1 MNLKILFINCHEFI
15 KSQYRKT
22 KYGYDYRNYKLAWLS
37 SSGKEYRK
45 KMLVED
51 SADKNLK
58 PSKLEFFD
66 KINLSIEQKTRILDV
81 GAGFG
86 RMLQWF
92 EEYKFVDA
100 IGLDISME
108 LINENVSRA
117 PIYQIDITKNL
128 TDQDFSISS
137 SFDIIYSR
145 GVFMYFSMEQS
156 KAAFA
161 NILNM
166 LSPSGKYY
174 CYEWKEELKRLEL
187 LKNDERVIFCEL
199 PKKTKN

>member
-1 MNLKILFINCHEFI
+1 MNLKIPFINFREFI
-15 KSQYRKT
+15 ESQYRT
-22 KYGYDYRNYKLAWLS
+22 LKYGYDYRNYKLAWLS
-37 SSGKEYRK
+37 SSGKAYRE
-45 KMLVED
+45 KMLIED

-58 PSKLEFFD
+58 PSKLEFFN
-66 KINLSIEQKTRILDV
+66 KINLSTEQKTRILDV

-100 IGLDISME
+100 IGLDISEE
-108 LINENVSRA
+108 LINRNVSRA
-117 PIYQIDITKNL
+117 PIYKIDITKNII
-128 TDQDFSISS
+128 DQDFSVNS

-145 GVFMYFSMEQS
+145 GVFMYFSMEQA

-166 LSPSGKYY
+166 LSPSGKYF

-199 PKKTKN
+199 PKKSSN